1 MTKHNPTFCRST
13 TLLVFQLIHHLTY
26 SSNSTIS
33 KMLLLLWTS
42 LKNIKIKL
50 LKCRKK
56 HVSKELSLG
65 KKLNLPLR
73 RGRTRKFRRFRRRE
87 NFRRNILGNFK
98 EFIPPNNQSIIT
110 NNLSPMPTKS
120 IKYQWEEKESAK
132 SSKKLKNPN
141 QSLNPALENPT
152 FPQLLISS
160 TVNPS
165 HKENSNPNPAWI

>member
-1 MTKHNPTFCRST
+1 MLCLMTKHNPTFCRST

-56 HVSKELSLG
+56 HVSRGLSLV
-65 KKLNLPLR
+65 KKLNLPLK
-73 RGRTRKFRRFRRRE
+73 RGRIRKYRRFRRRE

-98 EFIPPNNQSIIT
+98 EFIPPNNQSITT

-132 SSKKLKNPN
+132 SKKKLKKSRRLSN
-141 QSLNPALENPT
+141 QL
-152 FPQLLISS
+152 
-160 TVNPS
+160 
-165 HKENSNPNPAWI
+165 